1 MVCQDQ
7 VGCLQELTVTLTR
20 LYDILD
26 HFTSYTNLPIAPIL
40 YLLIVLTILVLFVF
54 LLIVYI
60 VLNKLRR
67 NFIREARLLSNV
79 QEL

>member
-1 MVCQDQ
+1 MICQDQ

-26 HFTSYTNLPIAPIL
+26 HFTSYTNLPVAPIL
-40 YLLIVLTILVLFVF
+40 YLLVVLAILVLFVLF
-54 LLIVYI
+54 LVAYI
-60 VLNKLRR
+60 VLNKLRK
-67 NFIREARLLSNV
+67 NYMREARLLSNV